1 MMEFEYV
8 NEIRKSLN
16 EIKRSLSVMEWIR
29 LTDLISPLE
38 GIHLTEAQVKTLSWI
53 ASCEPETIDN
63 LIAIFLKLRI
73 EGR

>member
-1 MMEFEYV
+1 MEFEYM
-8 NEIRKSLN
+8 NHP
-16 EIKRSLSVMEWIR
+16 IKESLSVMEWIR
-29 LTDLISPLE
+29 LRDMIQSMG
-38 GIHLTEAQVKTLSWI
+38 GIHLTQEQLKTLAWI